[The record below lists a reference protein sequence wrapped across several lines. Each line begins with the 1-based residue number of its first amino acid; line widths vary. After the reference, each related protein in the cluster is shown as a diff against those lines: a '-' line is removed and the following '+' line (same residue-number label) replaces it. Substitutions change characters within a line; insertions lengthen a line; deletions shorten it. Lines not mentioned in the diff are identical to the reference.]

1 MYISMM
7 MMVMMMMMMMMVMM
21 MVMMMMMI
29 WVMFISFAELSKDV
43 PLVAFMYLLFTRMPC
58 ESYRRRLRSL
68 LLFLCDV
75 FRALIN
81 SLFLLVFEN
90 CVLSALNR

>member
-1 MYISMM
+1 MYIISIIIIIIITI
-7 MMVMMMMMMMMVMM
+7 
-21 MVMMMMMI
+21 I

-43 PLVAFMYLLFTRMPC
+43 LLVAFMYLLFTRMPC
-58 ESYRRRLRSL
+58 ESYCRRLRSL

-81 SLFLLVFEN
+81 FLVCWFLRIVFFWP
-90 CVLSALNR
+90 